1 MLRTC
6 PSDLISC
13 VGYLASNTDLSVKYS
28 RSRASGGSGA
38 KKYIAASEVR
48 PWILDTATFVSPTD
62 LSTFDC
68 HMAVKDLTTGNVF
81 KIRANFPLRLLVA
94 GLNGPNLRKI
104 GTVYSV
110 PNHKIFNLIGDPN
123 PERLQKQ
130 KLVQRA
136 WREGQRAKKCTKPKR
151 VLLDCK
157 REDSTGLNSPE
168 CSTCA
173 CKKTVRMF
181 GTGPGNWY
189 LQKQKSGIH
198 PQYWR
203 AYSSDQR
210 P

>member
-110 PNHKIFNLIGDPN
+110 PNHKSEQVNAIKRALEDHECVSCPVFNLIGDPN

-136 WREGQRAKKCTKPKR
+136 WREGQRAKKMHKAKA
-151 VLLDCK
+151 
-157 REDSTGLNSPE
+157 S
-168 CSTCA
+168 A
-173 CKKTVRMF
+173 
-181 GTGPGNWY
+181 
-189 LQKQKSGIH
+189 
-198 PQYWR
+198 
-203 AYSSDQR
+203 A
-210 P
+210 